1 MRVLVLFLGVVFSLS
16 AEEAN
21 VATFGGGCFWCIES
35 SFEHHKGIKKAVS
48 GYMGGESKSP
58 SYEEVSGGVTGHLE
72 VVQVTWDP
80 KVLKYED
87 VLNLYWAMTNPTDG
101 GGSFYDRGQQYG
113 PAIFAHSDEQKKIAE
128 ASKQALERSGRF
140 DKPIATE
147 VREAGAFWEAEEYH
161 QDYYK
166 KNKAHYERYRF
177 GSGRDL
183 YCARVWGRA
192 PFADDEKWK
201 TPTAEKLKEL
211 SQLQYQVTQKDATE
225 RAFAN
230 EYWDTK
236 DAGIYVDVASG
247 EPLFCSLDKYD
258 SGSGWPAFTRP
269 LEAWHVIEKK
279 DESHGMVR
287 IEVRS
292 RFGDSHLGHL
302 FDDGPKP
309 TGLRYCINSASLR
322 FIPLK
327 DLEEEGYGAYTHIF
341 EKEKK

>member
-1 MRVLVLFLGVVFSLS
+1 MRILFIILGVMFNLS
-16 AEEAN
+16 AEQAN

-35 SFEHHKGIKKAVS
+35 GFEHQKGIVKAIS

-58 SYEEVSGGVTGHLE
+58 SYEDVSSGATGHLE

-80 KVLKYED
+80 KILSYED
-87 VLNLYWAMTNPTDG
+87 VLNLYWSMTDPTDG
-101 GGSFYDRGQQYG
+101 GGSFHDRGPQYG
-113 PAIFAHSDEQKKIAE
+113 PAIFTHDEKQKKIA
-128 ASKQALERSGRF
+128 ATSKDKLERSGRF
-140 DKPIATE
+140 EKPISTKLL
-147 VREAGAFWEAEEYH
+147 EASRFWEAEEYH

-166 KNKAHYERYRF
+166 KNKTRYERYRY

-201 TPTAEKLKEL
+201 KPSAERLKNL
-211 SQLQYQVTQKDATE
+211 NKLQYQVTQNDGTE

-230 EYWDTK
+230 EYHDHK
-236 DAGIYVDVASG
+236 ESGIYVDVASG

-269 LEAWHVIEKK
+269 LEAWHVVEKK
-279 DESHGMVR
+279 DQSHGMIR
-287 IEVRS
+287 FEVRS
-292 RFGDSHLGHL
+292 RFGDSHLGHV

-322 FIPLK
+322 FIPAK
-327 DLEEEGYGAYTHIF
+327 DLEKEGYESYAKIF
-341 EKEKK
+341 KD

>member
-1 MRVLVLFLGVVFSLS
+1 MRCLFIFLGVVFSLS
-16 AEEAN
+16 AEQAN

-35 SFEHHKGIKKAVS
+35 GFEHHKGIVKAVS
-48 GYMGGESKSP
+48 GYMGGKSEKP
-58 SYEEVSGGVTGHLE
+58 SYEEVSSGATGHLE

-80 KVLKYED
+80 KVLSYED
-87 VLNLYWAMTNPTDG
+87 VLNLYWSMTNPTDG
-101 GGSFYDRGQQYG
+101 GGSFYDRGPQYG
-113 PAIFAHSDEQKKIAE
+113 PAIFTHSEDQKKVAT
-128 ASKQALERSGRF
+128 ASKVALEQSRRF
-140 DKPIATE
+140 EKPIATE
-147 VREAGAFWEAEEYH
+147 LREAGTFWEAEEYH

-166 KNKAHYERYRF
+166 KNKAHYERYRK

-192 PFADDEKWK
+192 AFADDEKWK
-201 TPTAEKLKEL
+201 KPSEEKLKNL
-211 SQLQYQVTQKDATE
+211 TDLQYQVTQKDGTE

-230 EYWDTK
+230 EYWDNK

-258 SGSGWPAFTRP
+258 SGSGWPAFYQA
-269 LEAWHVIEKK
+269 LEAWHVIENK

-322 FIPLK
+322 FVSIK
-327 DLEEEGYGAYTHIF
+327 EMEKEGYGSYLKIF
-341 EKEKK
+341 EKK